1 MLRASICLIALGLF
15 ACERGDAPNP
25 FGGRDA
31 APSPDARAPA
41 PDTRV
46 DDATHVV
53 DLGLDAAELDAAP
66 RDAEVDMEPF
76 EAGPPPYA
84 LDAAR
89 DPVGL
94 ELQVAADWTP
104 ILGGQARQKLASM
117 QLEVLPSG
125 RTIRVPLLYVA
136 PTSGCPCAFFVIDG
150 ALTHDVRAVDEV
162 AQTLL
167 GLGIGMVAVGI
178 APLDDLSP
186 DGEAFAAERAAL
198 LQETGELRYTDLWL
212 WGYAYIRAATAAL
225 TEFDVFR
232 PGRIGAAGRSRGGM
246 AASAA
251 VINDDRFVALS
262 AWLTPIAAL
271 PDGLVPDGLRGRA
284 RRRLAFDLGRLSL
297 PIHHVAALDERRVDV
312 FFHNAAN
319 DAVTPGLSLAEE
331 LDREFPQC
339 IEPNTGHGV
348 VFRPQG
354 VPVPVER
361 PFEDTRLALLEYS
374 LSRGSRLMTPPLLS
388 ATLVDGTL
396 TVLARFRT
404 VPRPDNATL
413 WFVFDRPAEG
423 TPDWENVIF
432 ESRPMSRLDDRT
444 YVLTLPVP
452 PGHMTLDA
460 FSYHSDLVQGRPRHV
475 SSAYTRFDLTP
486 AF

>member
-125 RTIRVPLLYVA
+125 RTLRVPLLYVA

-150 ALTHDVRAVDEV
+150 ALTPDVRAVDEV

-167 GLGIGMVAVGI
+167 GLGIRHGGR
-178 APLDDLSP
+178 
-186 DGEAFAAERAAL
+186 GHRASTTWAR
-198 LQETGELRYTDLWL
+198 TGRPSRRSARRCSGDGELRYAISGLGL
-212 WGYAYIRAATAAL
+212 RLHPRRHRAAL

-232 PGRIGAAGRSRGGM
+232 PGRTSARPVGRAGAWR
-246 AASAA
+246 
-251 VINDDRFVALS
+251 
-262 AWLTPIAAL
+262 
-271 PDGLVPDGLRGRA
+271 RA
-284 RRRLAFDLGRLSL
+284 RR
-297 PIHHVAALDERRVDV
+297 
-312 FFHNAAN
+312 
-319 DAVTPGLSLAEE
+319 
-331 LDREFPQC
+331 
-339 IEPNTGHGV
+339 
-348 VFRPQG
+348 
-354 VPVPVER
+354 
-361 PFEDTRLALLEYS
+361 
-374 LSRGSRLMTPPLLS
+374 
-388 ATLVDGTL
+388 
-396 TVLARFRT
+396 
-404 VPRPDNATL
+404 
-413 WFVFDRPAEG
+413 
-423 TPDWENVIF
+423 
-432 ESRPMSRLDDRT
+432 
-444 YVLTLPVP
+444 
-452 PGHMTLDA
+452 
-460 FSYHSDLVQGRPRHV
+460 
-475 SSAYTRFDLTP
+475 
-486 AF
+486 